1 MDECCWNIS
10 TPLKD
15 WGHSAV
21 EVSSSSLLITKYGG
35 SPAPTM
41 GRNLDTNFD
50 VTLLFQST
58 KNTGYKT
65 CKPNVLF
72 KRILKLGEPFL
83 IEFVDPHKEHF
94 DCGYILKRNQSKA
107 MKFIASH

>member
-1 MDECCWNIS
+1 M
-10 TPLKD
+10 
-15 WGHSAV
+15 V

-65 CKPNVLF
+65 YKPKILF
-72 KRILKLGEPFL
+72 KRILKLGETFL
-83 IEFVDPHKEHF
+83 IDFVYPYNEHF
-94 DCGYILKRNQSKA
+94 DCGYISKRNQSKA